1 MASPQDLPEEPVGPP
16 TTLSGKAAS
25 AGIRRFG
32 REFRTTPAGLHD
44 IHANLSIANM
54 DFEEYAAA
62 AHEDPEKVFRSF

>member
-1 MASPQDLPEEPVGPP
+1 MASPQDLPEEPGGPP
-16 TTLSGKAAS
+16 TTLPGKAAS

-44 IHANLSIANM
+44 IRANLSIANM

>member
-1 MASPQDLPEEPVGPP
+1 M
-16 TTLSGKAAS
+16 SGKAAS